1 MSDTASELL
10 ITLALFGGMLLFLEM
25 GRRLGVRRLA
35 RDPKGAHLGTNAVD
49 GAVFALLGLL
59 IAFTFSGAASR
70 FDERRQLIVEESNY
84 IGTAYR
90 RLDLFPPAAQP
101 TLRDLFRRYVD
112 SRIELYRKWRDTDA
126 AKAEQERAL
135 KLQRE
140 IWSTA
145 VAASRM
151 EGAQPQASM
160 LVFQSLNQMIDVT
173 NTRARAAEMHPP
185 GAIYVLL
192 FVLAIAGALFAGY
205 GMAGSRTRSW
215 THMIGFGAA
224 IATAIYVIM
233 DLEYPRHG
241 MIRLDDFDKVLVDVR
256 AEMR

>member
-1 MSDTASELL
+1 LSDTASELL

-25 GRRLGVRRLA
+25 GRRLGVARLA
-35 RDPKGAHLGTNAVD
+35 RDPKGAHLGTTAVD

-59 IAFTFSGAASR
+59 IAFTFSGAAAR
-70 FDERRQLIVEESNY
+70 FDERRQLIVKEGND

-90 RLDLFPPAAQP
+90 RLDLLPPAAQP
-101 TLRDLFRRYVD
+101 ALRDLFRSYVD
-112 SRIELYRKWRDTDA
+112 SRIEIYRKWRDPEATRTGHA
-126 AKAEQERAL
+126 RTA
-135 KLQRE
+135 KLQGE
-140 IWSTA
+140 IWSKT

-160 LVFQSLNQMIDVT
+160 LVFQALDQMIDIA

-185 GAIYVLL
+185 GAIYALL
-192 FVLAIAGALFAGY
+192 FILAIAGALFAGY
-205 GMAGSRTRSW
+205 GMAGSKTRSW

-224 IATAIYVIM
+224 IAAAIYIIM

-241 MIRLDDFDKVLVDVR
+241 LIRLDGFDRVLVDVR

>member
-1 MSDTASELL
+1 
-10 ITLALFGGMLLFLEM
+10 
-25 GRRLGVRRLA
+25 
-35 RDPKGAHLGTNAVD
+35 
-49 GAVFALLGLL
+49 
-59 IAFTFSGAASR
+59 
-70 FDERRQLIVEESNY
+70 
-84 IGTAYR
+84 
-90 RLDLFPPAAQP
+90 
-101 TLRDLFRRYVD
+101 
-112 SRIELYRKWRDTDA
+112 
-126 AKAEQERAL
+126 
-135 KLQRE
+135 
-140 IWSTA
+140 
-145 VAASRM
+145 M

-160 LVFQSLNQMIDVT
+160 LVFQSLNQMIDIT

-185 GAIYVLL
+185 GAIYILL

-241 MIRLDDFDKVLVDVR
+241 LIRLDDFDKVLVDVR

>member
-1 MSDTASELL
+1 LSDTASELL

-25 GRRLGVRRLA
+25 GRRLGVRRLT

-90 RLDLFPPAAQP
+90 RLDLLPPAAQP
-101 TLRDLFRRYVD
+101 TLRELFRRYA
-112 SRIELYRKWRDTDA
+112 EA
-126 AKAEQERAL
+126 AKAEQARAA
-135 KLQRE
+135 KLQGE

-173 NTRARAAEMHPP
+173 NTRARVAEMHPP
-185 GAIYVLL
+185 GAIYILL

>member
-10 ITLALFGGMLLFLEM
+10 ITLALFGGMLLFLET
-25 GRRLGVRRLA
+25 GRRLGMRRLA

-70 FDERRQLIVEESNY
+70 FDERRQLIVQEANE

-90 RLDLFPPAAQP
+90 RLDLLPPVAQP
-101 TLRDLFRRYVD
+101 ALKDLFRRYVD
-112 SRIELYRKWRDTDA
+112 SRIEVYRKWRDTEA
-126 AKAEQERAL
+126 TRAEQARTA
-135 KLQRE
+135 KLQGE
-140 IWSTA
+140 IWSSA

-160 LVFQSLNQMIDVT
+160 LVFQSLNQMIDIT

-185 GAIYVLL
+185 GAIYGLL
-192 FVLAIAGALFAGY
+192 FILAIAGALFAGY
-205 GMAGSRTRSW
+205 GMAGSKSRSW
-215 THMIGFGAA
+215 VHMIGFGAT
-224 IATAIYVIM
+224 IAAAIYIIM

-241 MIRLDDFDKVLVDVR
+241 LIRLDDFDKVLIDVR
-256 AEMR
+256 EDMR